1 MVHRITFHR
10 TISHVVDRGLSEAV
24 ATFVSDGEMFVS
36 SDDQQILPGL
46 SISPSG
52 EATVDPALAEVLFDL
67 ALKLDETMPYP
78 VDVQHV
84 LAAIV
89 LADRN
94 GQLDSNTRLSSDDP
108 ALVAILA
115 SHVTTVF
122 EKFGGKLGSD
132 D

>member
-1 MVHRITFHR
+1 MN
-10 TISHVVDRGLSEAV
+10 DLSA
-24 ATFVSDGEMFVS
+24 
-36 SDDQQILPGL
+36 L
-46 SISPSG
+46 PSG

-67 ALKLDETMPYP
+67 ALKLDETMPFP

-94 GQLDSNTRLSSDDP
+94 GQLDPNIKLSPDDP
-108 ALVAILA
+108 ALAAVLA
-115 SHVTTVF
+115 SHVKTVF